1 MIRHIGCAHPSK
13 LIFLKDGWAQ
23 LQQRD
28 RSNVNATTSSD
39 SIANDP
45 SRNAAELE
53 RRYQLAF
60 RIVVGVIVSSLA
72 LVILAF
78 LLAPSVQVVAPSRD
92 LIVALW
98 LVMVV
103 SALGVVVYRR
113 AKFSAVRLQAIARAR
128 GASGLLATLQHTTV
142 IIALICLGIAA
153 LGFTVTML
161 SGDLD
166 PPWRARV
173 VHGAVIAVLLLY
185 AARPSRA
192 AWQRLIDKAD
202 FSDQT
207 TP

>member
-1 MIRHIGCAHPSK
+1 MDAIPPADPVA
-13 LIFLKDGWAQ
+13 D
-23 LQQRD
+23 
-28 RSNVNATTSSD
+28 
-39 SIANDP
+39 DP
-45 SRNAAELE
+45 SRVASELD
-53 RRYQLAF
+53 RRFRAAF
-60 RIVVGVIVSSLA
+60 RVVVGVVIAAFA
-72 LVILAF
+72 LIIIAF
-78 LLAPSVQVVAPSRD
+78 LLAPSVEVVAPSRD

-103 SALGVVVYRR
+103 SALGLVVYRR

-128 GASGLLATLQHTTV
+128 GTSGLLATLQHTTV

-161 SGDLD
+161 SGDTD

-192 AWQRLIDKAD
+192 SWQRLVREVEPSSRTMPEAD
-202 FSDQT
+202 RT
-207 TP
+207 GL

>member
-1 MIRHIGCAHPSK
+1 MNASPSN
-13 LIFLKDGWAQ
+13 D
-23 LQQRD
+23 
-28 RSNVNATTSSD
+28 SS
-39 SIANDP
+39 AGDP
-45 SRNAAELE
+45 SRIAAELE

-60 RIVVGVIVSSLA
+60 RSVVGVIVSALA

-78 LLAPSVQVVAPSRD
+78 LLAPGVQVVAPSRD

-113 AKFSAVRLQAIARAR
+113 AKFSAVRLQAIARAS
-128 GASGLLATLQHTTV
+128 GASGLLATLQHTTI

-173 VHGAVIAVLLLY
+173 VHGAVIAILLLY
-185 AARPSRA
+185 AARPSRTS
-192 AWQRLIDKAD
+192 WRRLIHEAE
-202 FSDQT
+202 SSNRPT
-207 TP
+207 